1 MDTSRLT
8 TGELIAGVGG
18 LVLLL
23 SLFLPW
29 YGVSVDIAGV
39 SLSESGNGWEVLG
52 FIDILLLLIAVA
64 AIAIM
69 TARAARALPEDVP
82 APVLLL
88 ALGTLA
94 LLLVLYRIIDIPA
107 DGEVPPE
114 VDLSRELGI
123 FVALL
128 GAAGATYGGWRANA
142 DLRCVRGA
150 HKARRRPEGRAAVGG
165 LELRERDARPRERL
179 G

>member
-8 TGELIAGVGG
+8 TGEVIAGVGG
-18 LVLLL
+18 AVLLL

-29 YGVSVDIAGV
+29 YGVSVDIADV
-39 SLSESGNGWEVLG
+39 SVSETGSGWEVLG
-52 FIDILLLLIAVA
+52 FIDLLLFLIAAA
-64 AIAIM
+64 AIAIV
-69 TARAARALPEDVP
+69 TARAAGVFPDDVP

-88 ALGTLA
+88 ALGALA

-114 VDLSRELGI
+114 VDLSRKLGI

-128 GAAGATYGGWRANA
+128 GAAGAAYGGWRTTA
-142 DLRCVRGA
+142 DLGASGAATKRDGGPRGGPPSA
-150 HKARRRPEGRAAVGG
+150 GWS
-165 LELRERDARPRERL
+165 
-179 G
+179 